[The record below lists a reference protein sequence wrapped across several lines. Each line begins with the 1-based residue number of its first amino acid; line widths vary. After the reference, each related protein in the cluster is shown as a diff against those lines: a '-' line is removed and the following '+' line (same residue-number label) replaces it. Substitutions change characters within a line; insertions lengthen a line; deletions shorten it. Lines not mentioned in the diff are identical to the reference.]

1 MALCTSFIN
10 FPLYRFF
17 LLSLF
22 LQSTYYGFFNLIEDL
37 FELLVFNIGPIKL
50 FQIFHCALIV
60 LRFQAYKFSHL
71 LKSSGLVTLGETLE
85 AQFLGQ
91 YEVRLLQPSPTGAVA
106 SKLIKKRIFY
116 TKLSLCFYRSNIE
129 QMLLIYAY
137 DSIGLMP
144 ILYLKLNK
152 HSVNQI
158 FCKLNIL

>member
-37 FELLVFNIGPIKL
+37 FELIVFYIGPIKL

-60 LRFQAYKFSHL
+60 LRFQAYKLSHL

-106 SKLIKKRIFY
+106 SKLIKK
-116 TKLSLCFYRSNIE
+116 LSLIAYECRIE
-129 QMLLIYAY
+129 QQLINLGSFVNHSLL
-137 DSIGLMP
+137 
-144 ILYLKLNK
+144 
-152 HSVNQI
+152 
-158 FCKLNIL
+158 FCQLQR